1 MVAMVDG
8 LTDEDVVALLRF
20 AFGRYPHHLAT
31 SAVVAAAATRRVDD
45 ALLDA
50 ATEHGAEHWRHM
62 LPTNSDDAQCI
73 EQFGWQAV
81 RHDPA
86 LVASLIL
93 YRPVPIT
100 ISTVRALDAITH
112 GAESSIDQ
120 EAAKHARR
128 CLLHMAVR
136 VRTFAA
142 TASDLRAIEDWDP
155 VALEVLCWPKE
166 RFGSWTLV
174 RDGCEWL
181 ISAIDRSAHRP
192 WGAPQIDAALRMLE
206 KLIEISRGQALQR
219 LTSNIV
225 TLLGEASLET
235 AVSNLGLRTSDP
247 EIRSA
252 ALARAR
258 AVSTNP
264 GDDATR
270 YLRGW
275 VDRLPTPTYRYRRSR
290 GELGVFEQIPHEHDN
305 QPLFS
310 AEELAWLS
318 AADPDQRV
326 AVCLDIVQRGYD
338 HSQVRELLDEACA
351 GRLERALL
359 ERFEASPSAS
369 VVAWRAELGTEA
381 AIDTLVRA
389 LARDAREADGCERA
403 LSSAPLAVPAL
414 LGACSSTDRTL
425 ALRATR
431 ALAAI
436 GAPSSRSHFEDLVVH
451 AVGPVRWVALLGL
464 RRMGQDRHTCEVI
477 RGVIATATLPEQR
490 VMLETIAACAATP
503 EDVSWLLEQPLLARF
518 EDNPLDRFAWLAEA
532 SAHNISV
539 AWLDHVLE
547 LVRENPRRLWGLRWE
562 QQRAIALALA
572 DHLRTRGRSSD
583 PVTALL
589 DDIINPRDGS
599 AGVNVILG
607 SASRTAGA
615 TDPATSPAPRI
626 DASACFSVL
635 APECVA
641 PAATFFI
648 EVFVHS
654 KAARDSIAT
663 WSSMRAAR
671 RFTAG
676 PRRIAEG
683 TTLDVTVSI
692 AGLALEHAS
701 GQVHWDGDI
710 GMLGFPCEVP
720 ADAME
725 PRYAGKATFS
735 VDNLTIAETHFV
747 VELGPITGSRRDIA
761 TDQRVIRTAFAS
773 YATPDRAG
781 VLARIQGMQKAVP
794 FIDIFLDVVSLRSG
808 DHWADVIR
816 DEIKARDV
824 LLLFWSRAARESRYV
839 DTEWRIALEENGLER
854 ISPVPLEDP
863 AVAPPPP
870 ELSSLHFNDWTLAI
884 R

>member
-1 MVAMVDG
+1 MVAMGDG
-8 LTDEDVVALLRF
+8 FTDEDVVALLRF

-31 SAVVAAAATRRVDD
+31 SAVMAAAATRRVDD

-50 ATEHGAEHWRHM
+50 ATEHGADHWRRM
-62 LPTNSDDAQCI
+62 LPTGTDDVRRI
-73 EQFGWQAV
+73 ERLGWQRV
-81 RHDPA
+81 RHDPE
-86 LVASLIL
+86 LVAGLVL
-93 YRPVPIT
+93 GRALPVT
-100 ISTVRALDAITH
+100 ISMVRALDVIA
-112 GAESSIDQ
+112 Q
-120 EAAKHARR
+120 EAENSLDQTTADRARR
-128 CLLHMAVR
+128 CLLLMAER

-142 TASDLRAIEDWDP
+142 TPPARRTIEDWDP
-155 VALEVLCWPKE
+155 VALEALCSPKE
-166 RFGSWTLV
+166 RFGNWTLV

-181 ISAIDRSAHRP
+181 ISAIDRSAHRR
-192 WGAPQIDAALRMLE
+192 WGYPAIDAALRMLE
-206 KLIEISRGQALQR
+206 QLIGNSGRQALQR
-219 LTSNIV
+219 LASKV
-225 TLLGEASLET
+225 MLLGEASLET
-235 AVSNLGLRTSDP
+235 ALSYLDLRTTSDG
-247 EIRSA
+247 EIRRA

-275 VDRLPTPTYRYRRSR
+275 ADRLPAPTYRYRWSR
-290 GELGVFEQIPHEHDN
+290 RELGVFEQIPHEHDN

-310 AEELAWLS
+310 AEQLAWMS
-318 AADPDQRV
+318 AADPDERV
-326 AVCLDIVQRGYD
+326 AVCLDVVQRGYD

-351 GRLERALL
+351 GCLERALL
-359 ERFEASPSAS
+359 ERFEASPSEGI
-369 VVAWRAELGTEA
+369 VDWRAELGTEA

-389 LARDAREADGCERA
+389 LARDAREADWCERA

-414 LGACSSTDRTL
+414 LGAYSSTDRTL

-436 GAPSSRSHFEDLVVH
+436 GVPSSRSHFEDLVVH

-464 RRMGQDRHTCEVI
+464 RRMGPDRHTCEVV
-477 RGVIATATLPEQR
+477 RGVLATATLPEQR
-490 VMLETIAACAATP
+490 VMLETIAAGAATP

-518 EDNPLDRFAWLAEA
+518 EDNPLERFAWLAEA
-532 SAHNISV
+532 SAPISA
-539 AWLDHVLE
+539 AWLDHALE
-547 LVRENPRRLWGLRWE
+547 LVRENPRRLRELRWE
-562 QQRAIALALA
+562 QQQAIALALA

-583 PVTALL
+583 PVMALL
-589 DDIINPRDGS
+589 DRIINPRIGS
-599 AGVNVILG
+599 VTRV
-607 SASRTAGA
+607 SRANA
-615 TDPATSPAPRI
+615 PATSPEPHI

-663 WSSMRAAR
+663 WSSMRVAR

-676 PRRIAEG
+676 PRRIVEG

-692 AGLALEHAS
+692 AGLELEHAS
-701 GQVHWDGDI
+701 GQVQWDGDI

-725 PRYAGKATFS
+725 PSYAGKATFS
-735 VDNLTIAETHFV
+735 IDNLTIAETHFV
-747 VELGPITGSRRDIA
+747 VELGPITGSRRDVA